1 MVKHPPHKAS
11 RVSEHIVYMKVKNS
25 SLKLTTFAI
34 APSSG
39 LSAPRTPPTSRHVSG
54 GVKPCVMFTGIRDE
68 EGERTVKKLV
78 GEMVDSVYQC
88 THLVTDKVRRTVKF
102 LCCLSRGS
110 LIVSSNW
117 LSESALAGH
126 ILPAEPFFIK
136 DPTLEKQFN
145 FSLVK

>member
-1 MVKHPPHKAS
+1 MAKHPSHKAR
-11 RVSEHIVYMKVKNS
+11 RVSEHRVYMKVKNS

-39 LSAPRTPPTSRHVSG
+39 LSVPRPLPTSRHVSG

-68 EGERTVKKLV
+68 EGERTVKKLG

-88 THLVTDKVRRTVKF
+88 THLVTNKVRRTMKF

-110 LIVSSNW
+110 LIVSSKW

-126 ILPAEPFFIK
+126 FLPAKPFFIK
-136 DPTLEKQFN
+136 DLT
-145 FSLVK
+145 

>member
-1 MVKHPPHKAS
+1 
-11 RVSEHIVYMKVKNS
+11 
-25 SLKLTTFAI
+25 
-34 APSSG
+34 
-39 LSAPRTPPTSRHVSG
+39 
-54 GVKPCVMFTGIRDE
+54 MFTGVIDE
-68 EGERTVKKLV
+68 EGERTVKEL
-78 GEMVDSVYQC
+78 GGGLVDSVYQC

-126 ILPAEPFFIK
+126 FLPAEPFLIK
-136 DPTLEKQFN
+136 DRTSERQFN